1 MEINN
6 IETLVNNLRD
16 SGYQVTVMED
26 LQKISVKFAVFT
38 SDLPIDLTDI
48 TDPILAFRKIEA
60 EVSQRRNYI
69 TASINESIEKAK
81 KYEEEKA
88 NGLQE
93 GHADTNCVGEDEA
106 CVVPTI

>member
-26 LQKISVKFAVFT
+26 IQKISVKFAVFT
-38 SDLPIDLTDI
+38 SDLPIDLSDI

-60 EVSQRRNYI
+60 EVAQRRNYI
-69 TASINESIEKAK
+69 TASINELVEKAK
-81 KYEEEKA
+81 TYEEEKA
-88 NGLQE
+88 NELQE
-93 GHADTNCVGEDEA
+93 GHADTNCVGENEA
-106 CVVPTI
+106 CDIPSI

>member
-38 SDLPIDLTDI
+38 SDLLIDLTDI

-60 EVSQRRNYI
+60 EVEQRRNYI
-69 TASINESIEKAK
+69 VASINESVEKAK
-81 KYEEEKA
+81 TYEEEKA

-93 GHADTNCVGEDEA
+93 GYADTDCVGKDEA
-106 CVVPTI
+106 CDISSI

>member
-16 SGYQVTVMED
+16 SGYQVTVTD
-26 LQKISVKFAVFT
+26 DRQKISVKFAIFT

-48 TDPILAFRKIEA
+48 TDPVLAFRKIET
-60 EVSQRRNYI
+60 EISQRRNYI

-93 GHADTNCVGEDEA
+93 GHGDTN
-106 CVVPTI
+106 